1 MGCVLNR
8 KAYDSGVRYWLP
20 ALAAVI
26 CLVAAS
32 MVAPV
37 IGFVLV
43 IAAFGFILDVS
54 TKLFESA
61 GKTGGLGDHR
71 Q

>member
-1 MGCVLNR
+1 VRLEPDR
-8 KAYDSGVRYWLP
+8 RTIRGVRYWLP
-20 ALAAVI
+20 SLAAVL
-26 CLVAAS
+26 CLIAAS
-32 MVAPV
+32 MVPYV
-37 IGFVLV
+37 IGFVLI

-54 TKLFESA
+54 TKLFENA

>member
-1 MGCVLNR
+1 
-8 KAYDSGVRYWLP
+8 VRYWLP
-20 ALAAVI
+20 TVAAVA
-26 CLVAAS
+26 CLVAAT
-32 MVAPV
+32 MVPSL
-37 IGFVLV
+37 ISFVLL

-54 TKLFESA
+54 TKLFENA

>member
-1 MGCVLNR
+1 
-8 KAYDSGVRYWLP
+8 VRYWLP
-20 ALAAVI
+20 TLAAVA
-26 CLVAAS
+26 CLVAAT
-32 MVAPV
+32 MVAPL

-43 IAAFGFILDVS
+43 IAAFGFVIDVS
-54 TKLFESA
+54 TKLFENA